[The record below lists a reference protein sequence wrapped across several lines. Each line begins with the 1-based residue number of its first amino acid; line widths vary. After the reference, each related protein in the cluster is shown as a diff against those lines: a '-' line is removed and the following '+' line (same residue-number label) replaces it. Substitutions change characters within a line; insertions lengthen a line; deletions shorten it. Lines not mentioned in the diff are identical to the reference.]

1 MRLFAFAALWYG
13 AFLLQACPALGVE
26 NAMAHGAVAFPDGS
40 SRQVLDIRSSGNS
53 APVVLVS
60 AEGSSEAKARAFA
73 YAYHQAWSSD
83 NAAALAYMRRTY
95 APIVRY
101 YGKNRRAADVL
112 AEKIRFAE
120 RWPIRYYAIR
130 NGSMAAQCSGT
141 LCEVQA
147 VVEWYA
153 SSGAR
158 RRTSLGVA
166 RFDLEVD
173 VATGLISG
181 ESGSV
186 IHGAALDAAS
196 IASAWR
202 LDDGICRGQSG
213 DQLGATE
220 ACRRREVARTE
231 LTVLGWCYGHRG
243 EDAGQMRWHACDAN
257 SIR

>member
-1 MRLFAFAALWYG
+1 MRLFAFAALWCG
-13 AFLLQACPALGVE
+13 GFLLQACPALGVE
-26 NAMAHGAVAFPDGS
+26 NTMAHGVGAFPGES
-40 SRQVLDIRSSGNS
+40 SRQILDTRSFRDS
-53 APVVLVS
+53 APVILAS
-60 AEGSSEAKARAFA
+60 AEGSPEAKARAFA

-83 NAAALAYMRRTY
+83 NAVALAYMRRTY

-130 NGSMAAQCSGT
+130 NGSMATQCNGT
-141 LCEVQA
+141 SCEVQA

-173 VATGLISG
+173 VATGLISK

-186 IHGAALDAAS
+186 IHGAARDAAS
-196 IASAWR
+196 VASAWR
-202 LDDGICRGQSG
+202 LDDGICRGQSI
-213 DQLGATE
+213 DELGAAE

-243 EDAGQMRWHACDAN
+243 EYAGQMRWHACDAN